1 MSETDSV
8 SQLEKAGIKRNE
20 LIATMPAGGFGTK
33 STLKFDGPDAPP
45 FPGQYE
51 VRYKNA
57 RGETLARS
65 KAFTV
70 HGPRH
75 LIVSSGAAPMWGEAV
90 ECTVQTNIGASRM
103 LAWFTRFAQ
112 RVCVARCSA
121 SVRSYA
127 RQRQCVARQNKH
139 TALTL
144 YSTFRCRPHV
154 ALAFALFHT
163 RPRCVRR
170 GCSPA
175 PLCAWGTREG
185 TLLSRTVTNS
195 CEFCSQCDSLP
206 RTSSRRW

>member
-103 LAWFTRFAQ
+103 LA
-112 RVCVARCSA
+112 
-121 SVRSYA
+121 
-127 RQRQCVARQNKH
+127 
-139 TALTL
+139 
-144 YSTFRCRPHV
+144 
-154 ALAFALFHT
+154 
-163 RPRCVRR
+163 
-170 GCSPA
+170 
-175 PLCAWGTREG
+175 
-185 TLLSRTVTNS
+185 
-195 CEFCSQCDSLP
+195 
-206 RTSSRRW
+206 